1 MDRVLQ
7 TAHTVLA
14 LQGGLQGARQ
24 QEAPPA
30 AGMECKPA
38 DQLQVIVRQHPSCA
52 VLPLLFPAAGCL

>member
-38 DQLQVIVRQHPSCA
+38 DQLQVFLHEHLRITACP
-52 VLPLLFPAAGCL
+52 PAFCR